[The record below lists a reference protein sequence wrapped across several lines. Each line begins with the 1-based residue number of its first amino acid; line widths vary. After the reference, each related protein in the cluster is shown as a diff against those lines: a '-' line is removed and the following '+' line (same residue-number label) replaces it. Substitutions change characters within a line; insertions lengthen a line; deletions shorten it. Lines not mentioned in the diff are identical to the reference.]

1 MKNAL
6 IKMTENRHPQI
17 NDSSAIIDRLKLTS
31 HPEGGWYREVYRSD
45 EVLPADSLPARYGE
59 PHCINTSIYFLLESN
74 DFSAFHRIKSD
85 ETWHFYLGSPVTIYI
100 LSPDGKYKEVILG
113 NNLIDNQELQYTILR
128 DSWFAA
134 IVQTTGSF
142 ALVGCTVSPG
152 FEFSDFELAERK
164 QLISLFPDYEQLIFS
179 LTRK

>member
-1 MKNAL
+1 
-6 IKMTENRHPQI
+6 MTENRHPQI

-45 EVLPADSLPARYGE
+45 EVLPADSLPARYEE

-85 ETWHFYLGSPVTIYI
+85 ETWHFYLGSPVAIYI
-100 LSPDGKYKEVILG
+100 LSPDGKYREVILG

-134 IVQTTGSF
+134 KVQTTGSF

-152 FEFSDFELAERK
+152 FEFSDFELAERQ
-164 QLISLFPDYEQLIFS
+164 QLICLFPKYEELISS

>member
-1 MKNAL
+1 MKNES
-6 IKMTENRHPQI
+6 IEMTGSLPPQI
-17 NDSSAIIDRLKLTS
+17 NEAPAIIDHLNLSR

-45 EVLPADSLPARYGE
+45 EILPAGSLPERYNE
-59 PHCINTSIYFLLESN
+59 PHSINTSIYFLLESG
-74 DFSAFHRIKSD
+74 DFSAFHRIRSD
-85 ETWHFYLGSPVTIYI
+85 ETWHFYLGSPVIIYI
-100 LSPDGKYKEVILG
+100 IFPDGKYREVVMG

-128 DSWFAA
+128 GCWFAA
-134 IVQTTGSF
+134 KVQDEDSF

-164 QLISLFPDYEQLIFS
+164 QLISLFPDYEQLILS